1 MYVCLQAY
9 AHNEPVS
16 DSSSGRTMLIEAFS
30 ARVRHCKALCPKAKS
45 PGTMGDIWEANDKVY
60 YIQGG
65 VVLKGRVKRRL
76 ETGETDY
83 LLQNQKNQGL

>member
-1 MYVCLQAY
+1 
-9 AHNEPVS
+9 
-16 DSSSGRTMLIEAFS
+16 
-30 ARVRHCKALCPKAKS
+30 
-45 PGTMGDIWEANDKVY
+45 MGDIWEANDKVY

-83 LLQNQKNQGL
+83 LLQNQKKQGL